1 MMRLITLI
9 LAAATS
15 QVGFAEQRCDTRDLP
30 LSLPSERFI
39 EHDDGTVTDTAS
51 GLMWMR
57 CSLGQQWTTGGCQ
70 GEPMRY
76 EWDALEDAAQ
86 QINASGDF
94 FFNDWRVPQ
103 LRNLAMLIER
113 QCQDPRTNLEVF
125 SGTPADFFWTSTLR
139 PGNESTDSA
148 YALSFGPDGV
158 QRHEKT
164 MKHHLRLVRTAQ

>member
-1 MMRLITLI
+1 MRLITLI

-15 QVGFAEQRCDTRDLP
+15 QSVFADQRCDTTKDP
-30 LSLPSERFI
+30 LSLPTERFVQ
-39 EHDDGTVTDTAS
+39 HDDGTVTDTAS

-57 CSLGQQWTTGGCQ
+57 CALGQQWTADGCQ
-70 GEPMRY
+70 GEPTLFD
-76 EWDALEDAAQ
+76 WDALEGAAQ

-113 QCQDPRTNLEVF
+113 QCKEPRTNLAVF
-125 SGTPADFFWTSTLR
+125 PDTPADFFWTSTLR
-139 PGNESTDSA
+139 PGDESTDSA

-158 QRHEKT
+158 KRHQKT